1 MVAAPLLL
9 AAAPRAVAQ
18 RPDAI
23 RIGADNDA
31 FNFWIPPWSRTDQ
44 EYTSGIRGSLEYFGP
59 SRLLA
64 PLHRLGAYITC
75 DRPGPCGSHSFGIG
89 QAIFT
94 GATED
99 YRLADL
105 PPGQA
110 PPPPRPNAAWLFVE
124 LSERDSS
131 SRGAGEL
138 SVQLGVVGPPALGEQ
153 MQSLFH
159 SLGPE
164 YQRPMDWSRQLPF
177 EPGFVVRYSR
187 MTQLVSFADGE
198 RWRGSIVSH
207 LGGAV
212 GTIATDAV
220 VGVGIRGDIS
230 LIRGRNDASSPRVA
244 LSLDAR
250 ERLVLRDEFLD
261 GTFFRPSDRMS
272 KRPLVAEGS
281 AAFTFVWRQ
290 LGLTYRVSRVG
301 RQYDGQRVMS
311 TWGTIETEWRLSR

>member
-44 EYTSGIRGSLEYFGP
+44 EYTSGVRGSLEYFGP
-59 SRLLA
+59 SRWLA
-64 PLHRLGAYITC
+64 PLRRLGAYVTC
-75 DRPGPCGSHSFGIG
+75 DRAGPCGTHSFGIG

-94 GATED
+94 GSTDD
-99 YRLADL
+99 YSLVAL
-105 PPGQA
+105 QSGHA
-110 PPPPRPNAAWLFVE
+110 PPPTRPNAGWLFVE

-138 SVQLGVVGPPALGEQ
+138 SVQLGIVGPPALGEQ
-153 MQSLFH
+153 MQRFFH
-159 SLGPE
+159 SLGPD
-164 YQRPMDWSRQLPF
+164 YQRPMNWSRQLPF

-187 MTQLVSFADGE
+187 MTQVVGFADGD

-220 VGVGIRGDIS
+220 AGLGIRADIS
-230 LIRGRNDASSPRVA
+230 LVPGRNDAASPRVV
-244 LSLDAR
+244 LSLDGR
-250 ERLVLRDEFLD
+250 ERFVVRDEFLD
-261 GTFFRPSDRMS
+261 GTLFRRSERMS
-272 KRPLVAEGS
+272 KRPLVGEGS
-281 AAFTFVWRQ
+281 AAVSFYWRQ
-290 LGLTYRVSRVG
+290 LGLTYRVNKLG
-301 RQYDGQRVMS
+301 RQYDGQQMMS
-311 TWGTIETEWRLSR
+311 SWGSIETEWRLSR